1 MAAND
6 MQKKLAAS
14 SINLCVRVP
23 TSQYDAMYAQAR
35 AERMKM
41 TDWIRRVLRQA
52 QPKKTP

>member
-1 MAAND
+1 MAND

>member
-1 MAAND
+1 
-6 MQKKLAAS
+6 
-14 SINLCVRVP
+14 
-23 TSQYDAMYAQAR
+23 MYAQAR